1 MRRKYAPHEARCLWT
16 SVFQKKFAGRAEIKA
31 NGLDIKKTSYA
42 PLTTMSHGVMRV
54 TVPP

>member
-16 SVFQKKFAGRAEIKA
+16 SVFQKKFAGPAEIKA